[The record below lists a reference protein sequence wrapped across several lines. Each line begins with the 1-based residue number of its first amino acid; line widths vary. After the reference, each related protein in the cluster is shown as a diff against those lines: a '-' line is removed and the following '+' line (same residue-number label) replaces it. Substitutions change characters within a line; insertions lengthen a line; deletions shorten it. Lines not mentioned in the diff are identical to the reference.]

1 MMGGFVGGA
10 LSSLSG
16 AFLACR
22 HQSPPIRG
30 PDRVG
35 QGSAPQGAATLERN
49 RGKTPG
55 KQVQHASACGTA
67 AAEIRHFLAVEPGLT
82 RFRSVFARGFA
93 PVTLERCNP
102 LLF

>member
-1 MMGGFVGGA
+1 MIQN
-10 LSSLSG
+10 
-16 AFLACR
+16 R
-22 HQSPPIRG
+22 
-30 PDRVG
+30 PDEPARDHRLEG
-35 QGSAPQGAATLERN
+35 LERN

-93 PVTLERCNP
+93 PVTSGSGA
-102 LLF
+102 

>member
-1 MMGGFVGGA
+1 MEVRTLDTEA
-10 LSSLSG
+10 T
-16 AFLACR
+16 
-22 HQSPPIRG
+22 
-30 PDRVG
+30 RVG
-35 QGSAPQGAATLERN
+35 IWILCTCMGTQSSRDKCN

-93 PVTLERCNP
+93 PVTGIVRNLLKSGLEK
-102 LLF
+102 

>member
-1 MMGGFVGGA
+1 MWG
-10 LSSLSG
+10 
-16 AFLACR
+16 
-22 HQSPPIRG
+22 
-30 PDRVG
+30 
-35 QGSAPQGAATLERN
+35 N

-93 PVTLERCNP
+93 PVTMWAAKPRRPQGLQAARDAQNAAAEIRIRA
-102 LLF
+102 L